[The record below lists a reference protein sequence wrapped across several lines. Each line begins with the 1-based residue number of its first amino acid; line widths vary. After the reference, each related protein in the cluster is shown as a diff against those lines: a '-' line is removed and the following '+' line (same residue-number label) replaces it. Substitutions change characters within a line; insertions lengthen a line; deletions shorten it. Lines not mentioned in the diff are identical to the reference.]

1 MILHNFRICY
11 NNLKGFLELLSNK
24 WGVGMGYYILNRKI
38 IIKRAILNFLLKFLL
53 PTNKIVL
60 NLSQSLDKS
69 VSLRQNQLYNTYKT
83 KTRLKKRTYLKY
95 IA

>member
-1 MILHNFRICY
+1 
-11 NNLKGFLELLSNK
+11 
-24 WGVGMGYYILNRKI
+24 MGCYILNRKI
-38 IIKRAILNFLLKFLL
+38 LIKRALLNFFLKFLL

-69 VSLRQNQLYNTYKT
+69 VSLKQKQLYKTYKN
-83 KTRLKKRTYLKY
+83 KLSLKKRTYLKY